1 MGDVGRSHLA
11 DRNRFDQTNQKI
23 ALFPLW
29 DESGRTHRERGLCF
43 AVRGNLNILAPPL
56 VISENEFE
64 RALDMMDTLLGE
76 FDQP

>member
-1 MGDVGRSHLA
+1 MGDVGRSHPA

-29 DESGRTHRERGLCF
+29 DESGRTHRERVVCF

-64 RALDMMDTLLGE
+64 RALDMMDTLPGE